1 MDIVIKNLSEKQLK
15 VIKALAEIL
24 ELEMLTVDDL
34 EELEDQALA
43 LAMDEARNEGYLGQ
57 EESKKVIQQLKDEV
71 RHYQKISK
79 RSKKN

>member
-34 EELEDQALA
+34 EELEDQTLA

-79 RSKKN
+79 RSKT